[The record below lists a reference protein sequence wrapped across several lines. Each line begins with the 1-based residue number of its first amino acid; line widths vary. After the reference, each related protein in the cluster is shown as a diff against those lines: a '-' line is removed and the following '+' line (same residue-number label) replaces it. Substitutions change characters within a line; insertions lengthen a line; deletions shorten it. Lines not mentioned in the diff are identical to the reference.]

1 MLGHFPL
8 QCGRDKGK
16 LLVTIR
22 DQMKI
27 HPSPTLALPKRLSLV
42 AQTAHSLRDGMRAGH
57 WRQYLPGE
65 RELCGRLQ
73 VSRRTLRAAL
83 EELERQGLLET
94 AERQRRRI
102 KDQRVALSAT
112 TKRRVIGVLSH
123 GPFLGVHSPMTL
135 VMDALRDQIAAE
147 GGVLEFHV
155 NRACFSGQPA
165 KALEKLVQNH
175 PASVWLVIGSKE
187 PMQRWFIR
195 HQLPC
200 LVAGS
205 CAPSINLPS
214 LDVDYRASCR
224 HAGNLLWRKGHR
236 RVALV
241 MPKDAFGGDI
251 ASEEGL
257 REALDGLDG
266 IQLQVLRHDGT
277 AAHIGRLLDAALRGP
292 TAPTAFLVGRGMHV
306 LTVMMHLMRRGKRIP
321 QDVAVIARDYE
332 PFLQSTSPAVT
343 HYATSHVQIA
353 RRISTAVRQLAETGT
368 LPAHAIRLMPTFVA
382 GETV

>member
-1 MLGHFPL
+1 M
-8 QCGRDKGK
+8 RDKGNV
-16 LLVTIR
+16 LVTIR
-22 DQMKI
+22 DQMTTAAF
-27 HPSPTLALPKRLSLV
+27 PTLSLPKRLSLV
-42 AQTAHSLRDGMRAGH
+42 AQTAQSLRDGIRSGL
-57 WRQYLPGE
+57 WRQQLPGE
-65 RELCGRLQ
+65 RELCTRLQ

-83 EELERQGLLET
+83 DELQRQGWLET
-94 AERQRRRI
+94 SERQRRRI
-102 KDQRVALSAT
+102 KAQRVAVNT
-112 TKRRVIGVLSH
+112 TDKRRVIGVLSP
-123 GPFLGVHSPMTL
+123 GPFQGLHSPLTL
-135 VMDALRDQIAAE
+135 VMGALRDQIAAE

-165 KALEKLVQNH
+165 KALEKLVRNH

-205 CAPSINLPS
+205 CAPSISLPS

-224 HAGNLLWRKGHR
+224 HAGSLLWRKGHR
-236 RVALV
+236 RIALV
-241 MPKDAFGGDI
+241 LPKDAFGGDI

-257 REALDGLDG
+257 HEALDGLDG
-266 IQLQVLRHDGT
+266 VQLQVLRHDGS
-277 AAHIGRLLDAALRGP
+277 AAHIGRLLDGALRGP
-292 TAPTAFLVGRGMHV
+292 HAPTACLVGRGMHV